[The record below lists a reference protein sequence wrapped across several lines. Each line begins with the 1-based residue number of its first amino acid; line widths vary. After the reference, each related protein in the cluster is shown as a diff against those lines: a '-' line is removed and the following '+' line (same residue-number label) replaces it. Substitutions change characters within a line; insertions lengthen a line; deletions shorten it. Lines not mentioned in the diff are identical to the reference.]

1 MLSGV
6 IDRAKGMVWNG
17 IIMIFKSIRKTC
29 CRYYFV
35 NTEKA

>member
-17 IIMIFKSIRKTC
+17 IIMIFKSS
-29 CRYYFV
+29 
-35 NTEKA
+35 EKHVVDIIL